1 MAKLTRRGFIK
12 KTSVGAATL
21 GALVAVPRLAEV
33 EAAPQ
38 PHAAGGPTAG
48 HHEPLLAHVRNRA
61 SGEIAPGTGDSPLGN
76 AGGFHFE
83 ALPSQMGRGG
93 GP

>member
-1 MAKLTRRGFIK
+1 MAKLTRRGFIR

-33 EAAPQ
+33 DAAPQ

-61 SGEIAPGTGDSPLGN
+61 TGEIALLVGTREVVIHDRELVMRLVK
-76 AGGFHFE
+76 A
-83 ALPSQMGRGG
+83 AR
-93 GP
+93 

>member
-33 EAAPQ
+33 DAAPQ

-61 SGEIAPGTGDSPLGN
+61 TGEIALLVGTREVVIHDRELVMRLVK
-76 AGGFHFE
+76 A
-83 ALPSQMGRGG
+83 AQ
-93 GP
+93 

>member
-12 KTSVGAATL
+12 KTSAGAATL

-61 SGEIAPGTGDSPLGN
+61 SGEIALLVGTREVVIHDRELVMRLVK
-76 AGGFHFE
+76 A
-83 ALPSQMGRGG
+83 AQ
-93 GP
+93 

>member
-1 MAKLTRRGFIK
+1 MAKLTRRGFIR

-33 EAAPQ
+33 DAAPQ

-48 HHEPLLAHVRNRA
+48 HHEPLLAHVRNHA
-61 SGEIAPGTGDSPLGN
+61 SGEIALLVGTREVVIHDRELVMRLVK
-76 AGGFHFE
+76 A
-83 ALPSQMGRGG
+83 AQ
-93 GP
+93 

>member
-1 MAKLTRRGFIK
+1 MAKLTRRGFIR

-38 PHAAGGPTAG
+38 PHAAGGPRAG
-48 HHEPLLAHVRNRA
+48 QHEPLLAHVRNRA
-61 SGEIAPGTGDSPLGN
+61 SGEIALLVGTREVVIHDRELVMRLVK
-76 AGGFHFE
+76 A
-83 ALPSQMGRGG
+83 AQ
-93 GP
+93 

>member
-1 MAKLTRRGFIK
+1 MAKLTRRGFIR

-33 EAAPQ
+33 DAAPQ

-61 SGEIAPGTGDSPLGN
+61 SGEIALLVGTREVVIHDRELVMRLVK
-76 AGGFHFE
+76 AT
-83 ALPSQMGRGG
+83 Q
-93 GP
+93 

>member
-21 GALVAVPRLAEV
+21 GALVAVPGLAEV

-38 PHAAGGPTAG
+38 AHAAGGPTAG
-48 HHEPLLAHVRNRA
+48 HYEPLLAHVRNRA
-61 SGEIAPGTGDSPLGN
+61 TGEIALLVGTREVVIHDRELVMRLVK
-76 AGGFHFE
+76 A
-83 ALPSQMGRGG
+83 AQ
-93 GP
+93 

>member
-1 MAKLTRRGFIK
+1 MAKLTRRGFIR

-33 EAAPQ
+33 DAAPQ

-61 SGEIAPGTGDSPLGN
+61 SGEIALLVGTREVVIHDRELVMRLVK
-76 AGGFHFE
+76 A
-83 ALPSQMGRGG
+83 AQ
-93 GP
+93 

>member
-1 MAKLTRRGFIK
+1 MAKLTRRGFIR

-48 HHEPLLAHVRNRA
+48 HHESLLAHVRNRA
-61 SGEIAPGTGDSPLGN
+61 SGEIALLVGTREVVIHDRELVMRLVK
-76 AGGFHFE
+76 A
-83 ALPSQMGRGG
+83 AQ
-93 GP
+93 